1 MIKRLTSSILVIAA
15 SFLAPATASALPPD
29 CDVSCDCYEP
39 CTTKCTL
46 PGTNKIITCGS
57 TVYDWYLC
65 VDRCAVE
72 PPEDAST
79 PPGAEYSEEEQLC
92 REAS

>member
-1 MIKRLTSSILVIAA
+1 MIKLLKSSLAIIAA
-15 SFLAPATASALPPD
+15 AVLVPTTASALPPD

-57 TVYDWYLC
+57 TLYDWYLC
-65 VDRCAVE
+65 VDRCAVA

-79 PPGAEYSEEEQLC
+79 TPKGEYSEEEQLC
-92 REAS
+92 REVS